1 MENENSA
8 GLNYYVES
16 SIEEKDPSKGLSTF
30 FQVHGANGG
39 DQLGEDQGH
48 GEAGEGSHEKVARQG
63 EPDQIL
69 LFPLVSSTQGMAQ
82 EETKSETKKEAGEGR
97 DI

>member
-8 GLNYYVES
+8 GLNYNVES

-48 GEAGEGSHEKVARQG
+48 GEAGESSDEQVAREG
-63 EPDQIL
+63 EPHQGL
-69 LFPLVSSTQGMAQ
+69 ALPLVSSTQGMAQ
-82 EETKSETKKEAGEGR
+82 EEPWDKIG
-97 DI
+97 